1 MHSAGLWNVKLDERF
16 KKLQHILP
24 TNNCTIGH
32 SIRHWLECYKIG
44 KNSTKIPIIWY
55 LATFWAPPPPTC
67 VACAWENSRLKLWLW
82 SHPPLSCL
90 CMRELTSE
98 VMVMVTHTPPCVACA
113 WENSRLKL
121 WLWSHSWSRGSSC
134 SSFVIFALMF
144 AEYPDNI
151 SIDCDVIKYK
161 VKFQ

>member
-55 LATFWAPPPPTC
+55 LATFWAPPPHL
-67 VACAWENSRLKLWLW
+67 R
-82 SHPPLSCL
+82 CL
-90 CMRELTSE
+90 CMREFTFEVMVMVTPPPELPVYERTHVWSYGYGHTHPPLRCLCMREFTSE
-98 VMVMVTHTPPCVACA
+98 VMVMVTFVEP
-113 WENSRLKL
+113 RLKL
-121 WLWSHSWSRGSSC
+121 QLICHICFDVCRVSRQYFDWLWCHK
-134 SSFVIFALMF
+134 I
-144 AEYPDNI
+144 
-151 SIDCDVIKYK
+151 
-161 VKFQ
+161 